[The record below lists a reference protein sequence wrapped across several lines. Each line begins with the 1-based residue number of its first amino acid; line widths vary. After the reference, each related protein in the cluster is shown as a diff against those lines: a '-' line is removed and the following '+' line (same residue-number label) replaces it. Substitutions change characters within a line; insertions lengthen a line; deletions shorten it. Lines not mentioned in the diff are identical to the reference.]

1 MEKREPY
8 WDYMGRKL
16 RESRTMTTREDLM
29 KKDIAEMQKQVHGL
43 QLRIKALRESVYD
56 LTYKV
61 DLLGGDPNQMEMK
74 F

>member
-8 WDYMGRKL
+8 WDYMGRRL
-16 RESRTMTTREDLM
+16 RESRTKLTREDLA
-29 KKDIAEMQKQVHGL
+29 KKDIAEMQKSIHGL
-43 QLRIKALRESVYD
+43 QMRIKTLRKSVDD

-61 DLLGGDPNQMEMK
+61 NLLGGDPDQLEMK

>member
-1 MEKREPY
+1 MERREPY
-8 WDYMGRKL
+8 WDYMGRRL

>member
-8 WDYMGRKL
+8 WDYMGRRL

-29 KKDIAEMQKQVHGL
+29 KQDIVEMQKSVHGL
-43 QLRIKALRESVYD
+43 QMRIKALRESVDD

-61 DLLGGDPNQMEMK
+61 NLLGGDPDQMEMK

>member
-8 WDYMGRKL
+8 WDYMGRRL

-43 QLRIKALRESVYD
+43 QMRIKALRESVYD